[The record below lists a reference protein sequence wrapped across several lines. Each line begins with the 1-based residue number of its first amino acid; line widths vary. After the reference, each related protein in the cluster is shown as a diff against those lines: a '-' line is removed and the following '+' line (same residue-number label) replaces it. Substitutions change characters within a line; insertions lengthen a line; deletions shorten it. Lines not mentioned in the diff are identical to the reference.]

1 MSRHLEIITASA
13 TAAATTGAAAAAL
26 TGDTL
31 VIKNGKTVDIIAA
44 WQTNQTGGFG
54 QLIFPSAH
62 DTTRGFRANVPIGVN
77 PSLMPFGTMMRVEAQ
92 ETLQP
97 QIAATAVAGDVENV
111 SYLLRYNDSPGMDAH
126 LITPEEVE
134 RRVEK
139 WTTIENSLASTAG
152 PSYGTPETF
161 IADSDL
167 LKANREYA
175 IVGLTPRTAV
185 HTVYVQTPDGGN
197 VRFGCPGMLR
207 QEITSQWFMLLSRM
221 HGEPLVPVFNSAGKG
236 NCFVGVVT
244 DENAGT
250 FVVDL
255 HLALLKPK

>member
-1 MSRHLEIITASA
+1 MRHIEIITAAA
-13 TAAATTGAAAAAL
+13 TAAATTGTAATAL

-31 VIKNGKTVDIIAA
+31 VIKNGKDIDIIAA
-44 WQTNQTGGFG
+44 WQTNQTAGFG
-54 QLIFPSAH
+54 QLIFPSCH
-62 DTTRGFRANVPIGVN
+62 DTTRGYRANVPIGVN
-77 PSLMPFGTMMRVEAQ
+77 PALFSFGSRTRVQAQ

-111 SYLLRYNDSPGMDAH
+111 TYLVRYNNSPGMDAN
-126 LITPEEVE
+126 LITPAEME
-134 RRVEK
+134 RRLVDY
-139 WTTIENSLASTAG
+139 TTIENSLASTAG

-167 LKANREYA
+167 LKANTDYA
-175 IVGLTPRTAV
+175 ILGMTPRTAV
-185 HTVYVQTPDGGN
+185 HCVYALTPDGGN

-207 QEITSQWFMLLSRM
+207 QEVTSQWFVLLSRV
-221 HGEPLVPVFNSAGKG
+221 HGEPLIPVFNSAGKG

-255 HLALLKPK
+255 HLARLK

>member
-1 MSRHLEIITASA
+1 MKHIEIITASA
-13 TAAATTGAAAAAL
+13 TAAAAGGSAAAAL
-26 TGDTL
+26 GGDTL
-31 VIKNGKTVDIIAA
+31 QIKNGSNIDIIAA
-44 WQTNQTGGFG
+44 WQTNQTAGFG
-54 QLIFPSAH
+54 QLIFPTAH
-62 DTTRGFRANVPIGVN
+62 ETTRGYRANVPIGVN
-77 PSLMPFGTMMRVEAQ
+77 PSLFSFGARMRVEAQ

-97 QIAATAVAGDVENV
+97 TIAATAVAGDVENM
-111 SYLLRYNDSPGMDAH
+111 SLLIRYNDSPGMDAN
-126 LITPEEVE
+126 LITPEEVM

-167 LKANREYA
+167 LKANRDYA
-175 IVGLTPRTAV
+175 ILGMTPRTQCHAV
-185 HTVYVQTPDGGN
+185 YCQTPDGGN
-197 VRFGCPGMLR
+197 VRFGCPGVLR
-207 QEITSQWFMLLSRM
+207 PEITSQWFALLSRV
-221 HGEPLVPVFNSAGKG
+221 HGEALVPVFNSAGKG

-255 HLALLKPK
+255 HLALLR

>member
-1 MSRHLEIITASA
+1 MKHIEIVTASA
-13 TAAATTGAAAAAL
+13 TAAATTGSAAAAL
-26 TGDTL
+26 PGDTL
-31 VIKNGKTVDIIAA
+31 QIKNGRNIDIIAA
-44 WQTNQTGGFG
+44 WQTNQTAGFG
-54 QLIFPSAH
+54 QLIFPTAH
-62 DTTRGFRANVPIGVN
+62 ETTRGYRANVPVGLN
-77 PSLMPFGTMMRVEAQ
+77 PALFAFGSRIRVEAQ
-92 ETLQP
+92 ETLAP
-97 QIAATAVAGDVENV
+97 LIAATAVAGDVENV
-111 SYLLRYNDSPGMDAH
+111 SFMLRYNDSPGMDAN
-126 LITPEEVE
+126 LITPDEVM
-134 RRVEK
+134 RRAEK

-167 LKANREYA
+167 LKANRDYA
-175 IVGLTPRTAV
+175 IIGITPRTAV
-185 HTVYVQTPDGGN
+185 HTVYCQTPDGGN

-207 QEITSQWFMLLSRM
+207 QEVTSQWFMLLSRI

-255 HLALLKPK
+255 HLALLK

>member
-1 MSRHLEIITASA
+1 MRHIELVS
-13 TAAATTGAAAAAL
+13 AAAVAAL
-26 TGDTL
+26 TTGSAGAALGGDSLT
-31 VIKNGKTVDIIAA
+31 VKNGKDIDVIAA
-44 WQTNQTGGFG
+44 WQTNQTAGFG
-54 QLIFPSAH
+54 QLIFPTAH
-62 DTTRGFRANVPIGVN
+62 ETTRGYRANVPVGIN
-77 PSLMPFGTMMRVEAQ
+77 PALFSFGSKMRVESQ
-92 ETLQP
+92 ETLAP
-97 QIAATAVAGDVENV
+97 LLAATAVAGDVENV
-111 SYLLRYNDSPGMDAH
+111 SYLLRYNNSPGMDAH
-126 LITPEEVE
+126 LITPAEVE

-175 IVGLTPRTAV
+175 IVGMTCRTAV
-185 HTVYVQTPDGGN
+185 HCIYALTPDGGN

-236 NCFVGVVT
+236 NSFVGVVT

-255 HLALLKPK
+255 HLALLK

>member
-1 MSRHLEIITASA
+1 MKHIEIVTASA
-13 TAAATTGAAAAAL
+13 TAAATTGSAAAAL

-31 VIKNGKTVDIIAA
+31 VIKNGKNIDIIAA
-44 WQTNQTGGFG
+44 WQTNQTAGFG
-54 QLIFPSAH
+54 QLIFPTAH
-62 DTTRGFRANVPIGVN
+62 ETTRGYRANAPVGVN
-77 PSLMPFGTMMRVEAQ
+77 PSLFAFGSRMRVEAQ
-92 ETLQP
+92 ETLAP

-111 SYLLRYNDSPGMDAH
+111 TYLLRYNDSPGMDAH
-126 LITPEEVE
+126 LVTPEEVM
-134 RRVEK
+134 RRAEK
-139 WTTIENSLASTAG
+139 WTTIQNSLASTAG

-175 IVGLTPRTAV
+175 ILGMTPRTQV
-185 HTVYVQTPDGGN
+185 HCVYAMTPDAGN
-197 VRFGCPGMLR
+197 VRFGCPGVLR
-207 QEITSQWFMLLSRM
+207 PEITSQWFMLLSRL

-255 HLALLKPK
+255 HLALLK

>member
-1 MSRHLEIITASA
+1 MDTHIEIITASA
-13 TAAATTGAAAAAL
+13 TAAATTGTAAAAL

-31 VIKNGKTVDIIAA
+31 TIKNGKEIDIIAA
-44 WQTNQTGGFG
+44 WQTNQTAGFG

-62 DTTRGFRANVPIGVN
+62 DTTRGFRANAPAGVN
-77 PSLMPFGTMMRVEAQ
+77 PSLFPFGTQMRVEAQ
-92 ETLQP
+92 ETLAP
-97 QIAATAVAGDVENV
+97 LIAATAVAGDVENITF
-111 SYLLRYNDSPGMDAH
+111 LLRYKNSPGMNAN

-139 WTTIENSLASTAG
+139 FTTIENSLASTAG

-167 LKANREYA
+167 LKANRSYA
-175 IVGLTPRTAV
+175 ILGMTPRTAV
-185 HTVYVQTPDGGN
+185 HAVYCQTPDGGN
-197 VRFGCPGMLR
+197 VRFGCPGVLR

-221 HGEPLVPVFNSAGKG
+221 HREALVPVFNSAGKG

-244 DENAGT
+244 DENSGT

-255 HLALLKPK
+255 HLALLK

>member
-1 MSRHLEIITASA
+1 MKHMEIVTASA
-13 TAAATTGAAAAAL
+13 TAAATTGTAGAAL
-26 TGDTL
+26 AGDTL
-31 VIKNGKTVDIIAA
+31 QIKNGKNIDIIAA
-44 WQTNQTGGFG
+44 WQTNQTAGFG
-54 QLIFPSAH
+54 QLIFPTAH
-62 DTTRGFRANVPIGVN
+62 ETTRGYRANVPIGIN
-77 PSLMPFGTMMRVEAQ
+77 PALFSFGSRMRVEAQ

-97 QIAATAVAGDVENV
+97 LLAATAVAGDVENV
-111 SYLLRYNDSPGMDAH
+111 TYLIRYHDSPGMDAH
-126 LITPEEVE
+126 LISPDQVMS
-134 RRVEK
+134 RVEK

-175 IVGLTPRTAV
+175 ILGMTPRTAV
-185 HTVYVQTPDGGN
+185 HCIYAQTPDGGN

-207 QEITSQWFMLLSRM
+207 QEVTSQWFMLLSRM

-255 HLALLKPK
+255 HLALLR